1 MTWGWLNPRM
11 WNHRY
16 GGGWL
21 NPCIIQESTVF
32 ICKQVTEN
40 LDLLFLT
47 WKMKISNL
55 EKINIIAITV
65 YGLYSI
71 LNQW

>member
-1 MTWGWLNPRM
+1 MRECDLTPALFKSQLYLFANR
-11 WNHRY
+11 
-16 GGGWL
+16 
-21 NPCIIQESTVF
+21 VA
-32 ICKQVTEN
+32 EN

-55 EKINIIAITV
+55 EKIDIIAITV